1 MTELSSY
8 KPIKAGVSL
17 GQILHINIHQ
27 MKSEEARSRSPGRSL
42 QSLGALQRNSAG
54 ARDELEEAGPHLLV
68 VPGHDLPEPDHL
80 GALGRAVLQT
90 GVSLPV
96 GQIYGA
102 QASDNLTEDIML
114 DLGHFGRR
122 GGGENAYQLEFS
134 LVERFQGILW
144 YQFMESFL
152 KGEELLLYSLHE
164 PG

>member
-1 MTELSSY
+1 ME
-8 KPIKAGVSL
+8 
-17 GQILHINIHQ
+17 
-27 MKSEEARSRSPGRSL
+27 SEESRACSSCR
-42 QSLGALQRNSAG
+42 ALQGFEPLQRDTAG
-54 ARDELEEAGPHLLV
+54 SRHELEQSGPHLLV